1 MNTRVRLGPL
11 VFKVS
16 VDEYTSKVRITIF
29 KVSVDEYTSKVRITI
44 FKVSVDEYTS
54 KVQDHWYLRC
64 L

>member
-1 MNTRVRLGPL
+1 M
-11 VFKVS
+11 S

-29 KVSVDEYTSKVRITI
+29 KVSVDEYTSKGRTTI

-54 KVQDHWYLRC
+54 KVGSLYLRC